1 MGLLRRTRVCHLLHA
16 MHAAMSAY
24 LRHCLSLA
32 VLSVFLSCG
41 GGESQAPPA
50 GPLTLRILS
59 GAGQSDSIDARQASP
74 LVAQVTHDNGQPA
87 VGIAVRFSVLA
98 AQPELPG
105 LKVQPSTTAPAD
117 SMVVV
122 QTDASGRA
130 TVLVINQSRT
140 GVFAVVVTADGVPG
154 QVTSTFTVT
163 AGRAHALT
171 IGTRDTLL
179 YVGRSVTPSF
189 TVTDRLGNSRSGSL
203 TSSVSACR
211 IDVTQV
217 TGVSVGRCAIMISA
231 PPLLDS
237 VHVSVVP
244 VASILAIRNEYDAFK
259 TPRLVSM
266 GLDGSG
272 YTELAPL
279 TYVFPGEL
287 LMPLRAPDGR
297 RITMHSG
304 SGDYSTRI
312 TVFDS
317 SMAPRTFRPQ
327 GVTTRHE
334 NWARFSADGQWLIFS
349 SRASLG
355 EAFTVW
361 RARPDGSEAERITPP
376 GQSFGFHSN
385 YADITPDGRT
395 IVYVDHALR
404 LSVID
409 VASRTVRV
417 LTKPDGSVLQAFQL
431 RLSPD
436 GRRVAFVFATSG
448 YFGMHIINVDGTGYR
463 PLSQAFGYDT
473 GDVPF
478 DWTADG
484 EWILTRRHE
493 FISTG
498 SGSGIIFFREWVLL
512 NAQTGSYVPLPYK
525 TFTPTSMMIDR

>member
-1 MGLLRRTRVCHLLHA
+1 MGYPGELWCAILLLVQQTS
-16 MHAAMSAY
+16 MSAFR
-24 LRHCLSLA
+24 RHCLSLVA
-32 VLSVFLSCG
+32 LPVLLSCG

-50 GPLTLRILS
+50 GQLSLRVLS
-59 GAGQSDSIDARQASP
+59 GGGQADSIDARQASP
-74 LVAQVTHDNGQPA
+74 LVAQVTYDNGQPG
-87 VGIAVRFSVLA
+87 VGIAVRFSVVA
-98 AQPELPG
+98 AQPEPPG
-105 LKVQPSTTAPAD
+105 LKLQSSTTAPAD

-130 TVLVINQSRT
+130 TIYVVNQART
-140 GVFAVVVTADGVPG
+140 GVFGVVVTADGVPG

-163 AGRAHALT
+163 PGRAHALNV
-171 IGTRDTLL
+171 GTRDTLL
-179 YVGRSVTPSF
+179 YVGRSLTPSF

-211 IDVTQV
+211 IDATQV

-231 PPLLDS
+231 QPLLDS

-244 VASILAIRNEYDAFK
+244 VASILAVRNEYDAFK

-272 YTELAPL
+272 YAELAPL

-297 RITMHSG
+297 RITMHAG

-312 TVFDS
+312 TMFDS
-317 SMAPRTFRPQ
+317 SLAPRTFRPQ
-327 GVTTRHE
+327 GVNTLQE
-334 NWARFSADGQWLIFS
+334 NWARFTADGQWLIFS

-361 RARPDGSEAERITPP
+361 RARPDGSQAERITPP
-376 GQSFGFHSN
+376 GQGVGFHSN
-385 YADITPDGRT
+385 YADITPDGKT
-395 IVYVDHALR
+395 IVYVDNALK

-409 VASRTVRV
+409 VATRTVRV
-417 LTKPDGSVLQAFQL
+417 LTRTDGSPHQAFQL

-436 GRRVAFVFATSG
+436 GRRIAFVFATSG
-448 YFGMHIINVDGTGYR
+448 YFGMNIINVDGTGYR
-463 PLSQAFGYDT
+463 PISQSFGYDV

-493 FISTG
+493 FVSTG
-498 SGSGIIFFREWVLL
+498 SGGGIIFFREWVLL